1 MASIPDFPK
10 FGIEICYKINENYPE
25 ILADFWG
32 RDLIS
37 DFYSWFLSAQ
47 EIAIKKG
54 IDYISLMFNIE
65 DEEEISG
72 LSQIV
77 EKITTEAKISL
88 IIKGS
93 GNKKID
99 KILLPELVKG
109 AKRPVIFAPI
119 QDENY
124 KEIISAIISSDIKG
138 HKVILRTPIDINLT
152 KELNI
157 LSIDAGIKKED
168 IIVDPDTG
176 CIGYGIDYG
185 YSIIER
191 MIEAKN
197 NGDDMLDVPIVVFSG
212 LESYKAK
219 EAKSKN
225 LGVVWGDNE
234 VRSFA
239 WEIATTSALICAG
252 VDIAILWHPEIV
264 DELKRSFQGLC

>member
-10 FGIEICYKINENYPE
+10 FGLEICYKINENYPD
-25 ILADFWG
+25 ILKEFWG
-32 RDLIS
+32 ENVVKN
-37 DFYSWFLSAQ
+37 FYDWFLSAQ
-47 EIAIKKG
+47 EVALKKG

-65 DEEEISG
+65 DESEIEG
-72 LSQIV
+72 LSDVV
-77 EKITTEAKISL
+77 EKITTCAKINL
-88 IIKGS
+88 IVKGS
-93 GNKKID
+93 GNKGLD
-99 KILLPELVKG
+99 KILLPELIKG
-109 AKRPVIFAPI
+109 AKCPVIFAPI
-119 QDENY
+119 QDDNY
-124 KEIISAIISSDIKG
+124 KEIISAILNSDVKG
-138 HKVILRTPIDINLT
+138 HKVVLRTPIDINLT

-197 NGDDMLDVPIVVFSG
+197 NGDDMLDVPIIVFSG

-225 LGVVWGDNE
+225 LGEIWGE
-234 VRSFA
+234 SKTRSYA
-239 WEIATTSALICAG
+239 WEIATTTALICAG
-252 VDIAILWHPEIV
+252 VDIAVLWHPEIV
-264 DELKRSFQGLC
+264 DELKRSFQGIC